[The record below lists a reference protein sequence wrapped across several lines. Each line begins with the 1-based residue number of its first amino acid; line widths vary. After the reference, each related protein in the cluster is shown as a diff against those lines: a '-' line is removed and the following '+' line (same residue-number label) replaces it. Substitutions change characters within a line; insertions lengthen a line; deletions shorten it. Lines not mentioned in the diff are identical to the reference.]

1 MAVRNAV
8 EIENIEP
15 QESEDKGVRY
25 KKAIENAKNQIR
37 QTLEAYKG
45 DGAEKRPGFKY
56 GLRYA
61 LSVINDKMEEAAYDE
76 RRI

>member
-1 MAVRNAV
+1 M
-8 EIENIEP
+8 I
-15 QESEDKGVRY
+15 Y

-45 DGAEKRPGFKY
+45 DGAEKRPGFRY

-61 LSVINDKMEEAAYDE
+61 LSVINDSLEEAE
-76 RRI
+76 HGQEHGES